1 MAPRTSIAATSTLRT
16 AFLNVEGYRMLR
28 FWNNAVMGNL
38 EGVGAEIA
46 RNLPLELR
54 GSLA

>member
-16 AFLNVEGYRMLR
+16 AFLNVEGYRVLR
-28 FWNNAVMGNL
+28 FWNKVMGNL
-38 EGVGAEIA
+38 EGVVAEIA